1 MSATLASALGE
12 IDIPASAA
20 LRFLAR
26 PFVGASVGCCSAKF
40 SSEELAGA
48 VGSDEE
54 ALDARLV
61 EASVTTTPLRVVV
74 SVTASFVRLTEDRK
88 KLVIVVCL
96 VPVLAQASSMAATCS
111 LMSPDVRERVDTI
124 LVVDGRSSDGIY

>member
-1 MSATLASALGE
+1 MSATLASTLRE

-26 PFVGASVGCCSAKF
+26 PFVSASDGCCSASF
-40 SSEELAGA
+40 SSVELSGA

-54 ALDARLV
+54 ALDVGLV
-61 EASVTTTPLRVVV
+61 EASVTTTPVIVVV
-74 SVTASFVRLTEDRK
+74 SVTTSFVRLTEERK

-96 VPVLAQASSMAATCS
+96 VPVLAQASSMAATCA

-124 LVVDGRSSDGIY
+124 LVVDERSSNRVY